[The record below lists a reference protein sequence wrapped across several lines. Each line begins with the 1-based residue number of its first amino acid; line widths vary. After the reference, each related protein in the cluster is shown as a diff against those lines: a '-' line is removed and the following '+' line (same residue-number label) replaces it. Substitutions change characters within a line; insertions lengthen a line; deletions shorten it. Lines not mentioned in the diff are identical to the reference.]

1 MPGLFHILKWLQFAK
16 NVKLNCSWG
25 KSSHLFF
32 LWQIVAFKIVER
44 LFGMMTKTG
53 QAPGHKSIYTYKYIY
68 IDSLFAWTRVV
79 IEGIKKNENRLKT
92 QPFCFY
98 DKENVFFS
106 VLICQYLWFANI
118 FTAGKS
124 IKCAHKYFNV
134 IELRNLPDT
143 QCPFV
148 RSDRIV
154 IHGPLIGWKKLH
166 FKLLKRREY
175 LMRNSGQMRGFATA
189 DSIVAGSFNVSIA
202 LR

>member
-1 MPGLFHILKWLQFAK
+1 
-16 NVKLNCSWG
+16 
-25 KSSHLFF
+25 
-32 LWQIVAFKIVER
+32 
-44 LFGMMTKTG
+44 MTKTG
-53 QAPGHKSIYTYKYIY
+53 QAPGHKSIYKCIY
-68 IDSLFAWTRVV
+68 IHWQFVRLNARCYR
-79 IEGIKKNENRLKT
+79 GNKKKKENRLKT

-134 IELRNLPDT
+134 IELWNLPDT